1 MNGMLKSNRM
11 ALSVGLV
18 AGSLALLAIYAI
30 VHFWMLRQAYAEAIE
45 DLVPR
50 TARLQGIV
58 ESEEQLVAAAAAV
71 DEALAELAW
80 PLDKDAAM
88 TAASMQQL
96 VRDAIA
102 NAGLTVSGSQI
113 LPAQPGAGFERLVLD
128 LTASGNIESLDEAV
142 VNLKE
147 LRPMVLIESATIKPV
162 RARTRLGQA
171 GDSADERL
179 LSIRMRLLS
188 LRLLP
193 L

>member
-1 MNGMLKSNRM
+1 MSGLLKANRM

-18 AGSLALLAIYAI
+18 AGSLALLAIYAML
-30 VHFWMLRQAYAEAIE
+30 HFWLLRQDYAEAIG

-58 ESEEQLVAAAAAV
+58 DSEEQLVAAAASV

-96 VRDAIA
+96 VRDSIA
-102 NAGLTVSGSQI
+102 NTGLSVSGSQI
-113 LPAQPGAGFERLVLD
+113 LPAQPGSGFERLVLD
-128 LTASGNIESLDEAV
+128 VTASGNIESLDEAI

-147 LRPMVLIESATIKPV
+147 LRPMVLIESATVKPV
-162 RARTRLGQA
+162 RARSRLGQA
-171 GDSADERL
+171 DDSADQRL
-179 LSIRMRLLS
+179 LSVRMRLVS

>member
-1 MNGMLKSNRM
+1 VSGILKSKRM

-18 AGSLALLAIYAI
+18 AGSLALLAVYAI

-58 ESEEQLVAAAAAV
+58 ESEEQLVAAAASV
-71 DEALAELAW
+71 DETLAELAW

-113 LPAQPGAGFERLVLD
+113 LPAQPDSGFERLVLD
-128 LTASGNIESLDEAV
+128 LTASGNIESLDEAI

-162 RARTRLGQA
+162 RARRRLGQA
-171 GDSADERL
+171 DDGADQRL
-179 LSIRMRLLS
+179 LSIRMRLVS

>member
-1 MNGMLKSNRM
+1 MR
-11 ALSVGLV
+11 GLGC
-18 AGSLALLAIYAI
+18 A
-30 VHFWMLRQAYAEAIE
+30 
-45 DLVPR
+45 
-50 TARLQGIV
+50 T
-58 ESEEQLVAAAAAV
+58 V

-96 VRDAIA
+96 VRDAIG

-113 LPAQPGAGFERLVLD
+113 LPAQPGSGFERLVLD
-128 LTASGNIESLDEAV
+128 LTASGNIESLDEAI

-162 RARTRLGQA
+162 RARTRIGQA

-179 LSIRMRLLS
+179 LSIRMRLVS

>member
-1 MNGMLKSNRM
+1 MSDLLKVNRM

-18 AGSLALLAIYAI
+18 AGSLALLAIYAV
-30 VHFWMLRQAYAEAIE
+30 VHFWLLRQEYAEAIG

-71 DEALAELAW
+71 DDALAELAW

-102 NAGLTVSGSQI
+102 NAGLSVSGSQI
-113 LPAQPGAGFERLVLD
+113 LPAQPGSGFERLVLD
-128 LTASGNIESLDEAV
+128 VTASGNIESLDEAI

-171 GDSADERL
+171 GNSEDERL
-179 LSIRMRLLS
+179 LSVRMRLVS